1 MGVVQE
7 TCLVMTKS
15 GVNNMELKDAGM
27 ILRSLAESWEE
38 PHEISKI
45 TEYAEGWDKG
55 WNSGTRCCGISL
67 NDLLDKC
74 GVPEL
79 EEESE

>member
-1 MGVVQE
+1 
-7 TCLVMTKS
+7 
-15 GVNNMELKDAGM
+15 MELKDAGM
-27 ILRSLAESWEE
+27 ILRSLAESWCKDQDIETDT
-38 PHEISKI
+38 SYWDGWSDGKN
-45 TEYAEGWDKG
+45 EGRGD
-55 WNSGTRCCGISL
+55 CGDEL